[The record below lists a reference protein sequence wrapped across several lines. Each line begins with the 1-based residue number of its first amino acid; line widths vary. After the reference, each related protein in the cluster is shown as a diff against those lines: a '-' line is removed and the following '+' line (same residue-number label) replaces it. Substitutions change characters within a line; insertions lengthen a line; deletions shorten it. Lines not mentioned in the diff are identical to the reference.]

1 VSAYPVVLFGEA
13 LTALVVGAGR
23 VGTRKALA
31 LLEAGATVRVVAPA
45 ISPELRR
52 ASAGTRLEL
61 VERAYAAGDVG
72 DAQLVL
78 VATND
83 RAVNAAVAADARGA
97 GRLVN
102 VADVPEEGSFA
113 TVAAH
118 RAGDLVVAV
127 FTGGVP
133 TAAIRIRDAIARR
146 FDGRYAQ
153 ALGRLAA
160 LRTRLLA
167 EGESARWRRAA
178 EALVP
183 ADFCDAV
190 ERGTFEARAA
200 EWR

>member
-1 VSAYPVVLFGEA
+1 VSAFPVVLFGDEVS
-13 LTALVVGAGR
+13 ALVIGGGR

-31 LLEAGATVRVVAPA
+31 LLEAGATVRVVAPQ

-52 ASAGTRLEL
+52 TPPTPRLEL
-61 VERAYAAGDVG
+61 VEREYDVADIG
-72 DAQLVL
+72 GAQLVIA
-78 VATND
+78 ATGD
-83 RAVNAAVAADARGA
+83 RAVNAAAATDARDA

-102 VADVPEEGSFA
+102 VTDVPGEGSFA

-146 FDGRYAQ
+146 FDGRYAR
-153 ALGRLAA
+153 ALERLAA
-160 LRTRLLA
+160 LRVRLLA

-178 EALVP
+178 DALVP

-190 ERGTFEARAA
+190 ERGTFDARAA

>member
-1 VSAYPVVLFGEA
+1 MSAYPVVLFGEA

-23 VGTRKALA
+23 VGTRKALS

-45 ISPELRR
+45 ISAELRR
-52 ASAGTRLEL
+52 TSAGARLEL
-61 VERAYAAGDVG
+61 VERAYESGDVG

-78 VATND
+78 AATND
-83 RAVNAAVAADARGA
+83 RAVNAAVAADARGV

-102 VADVPEEGSFA
+102 VADMPGEGSFA

-118 RAGDLVVAV
+118 RAGELVVAV
-127 FTGGVP
+127 FAGGVP

-146 FDGRYAQ
+146 FDGRYAH
-153 ALGRLAA
+153 ALERLSA
-160 LRTRLLA
+160 LRGRLLA
-167 EGESARWRRAA
+167 EGESARWRRAV

-190 ERGTFEARAA
+190 ERGTFEARVA

>member
-1 VSAYPVVLFGEA
+1 VSAFPVVLFGEA
-13 LTALVVGAGR
+13 VTALVVGGGR

-31 LLEAGATVRVVAPA
+31 LLESGATVRVVAPVLSA
-45 ISPELRR
+45 ELRR
-52 ASAGTRLEL
+52 AAATPRLEL
-61 VERAYAAGDVG
+61 HERAFEPADIA
-72 DAQLVL
+72 DAQIVIA
-78 VATND
+78 ATND
-83 RAVNAAVAADARGA
+83 RAVNAAAAAAARDG
-97 GRLVN
+97 GRLAN
-102 VADVPEEGSFA
+102 VADVPGEGSFA

-133 TAAIRIRDAIARR
+133 TAAVRIRDAIARR
-146 FDGRYAQ
+146 FDARYAR
-153 ALGRLAA
+153 ALDRLAA

-178 EALVP
+178 DALVP

-190 ERGTFEARAA
+190 EGGTFDARAA